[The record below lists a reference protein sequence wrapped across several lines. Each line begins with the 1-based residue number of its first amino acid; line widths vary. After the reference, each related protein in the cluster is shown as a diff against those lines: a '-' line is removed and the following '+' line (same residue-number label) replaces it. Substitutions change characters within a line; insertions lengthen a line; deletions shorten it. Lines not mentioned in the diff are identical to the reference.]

1 MEMQV
6 LALARLTT
14 NGGVKP
20 VNEITTLSF
29 WTMVGAVAPEFI
41 PIFVGVHVTRSLVF
55 CSVVY
60 IIVRPFSSSYCVVC
74 LLAIVLYV
82 F

>member
-1 MEMQV
+1 MLMEIQV

-29 WTMVGAVAPEFI
+29 
-41 PIFVGVHVTRSLVF
+41 
-55 CSVVY
+55 
-60 IIVRPFSSSYCVVC
+60 
-74 LLAIVLYV
+74 
-82 F
+82 